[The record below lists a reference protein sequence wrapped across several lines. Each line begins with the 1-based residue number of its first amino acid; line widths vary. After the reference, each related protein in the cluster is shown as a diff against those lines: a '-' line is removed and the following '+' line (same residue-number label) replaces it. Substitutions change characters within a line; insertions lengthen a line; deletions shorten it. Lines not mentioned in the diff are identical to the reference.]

1 VITLPSRTSGDRITR
16 GRTLRLTALL
26 SLAAAIS
33 LSAPGCRR
41 YHPPSRARLEE
52 RVSAFAEQI
61 QRGDVRRAEDFFQP
75 GATQDAKNRFRYRF
89 VQLSPDTTYRD
100 VSIFVGVVSVDTT
113 RAGGP
118 LASTLVMFWRE
129 SRPWYYEPPTRDVV
143 VDWFYSDWK
152 YEEARSD
159 WYLVQLSPERVRR
172 HPLPNPIRHPPTPEK
187 DREAASKLFEAL
199 ARRGMFPGE
208 IDVDILSEA
217 NRLVVVRL
225 RYRSLSSF
233 FGLRKALSFTEALRL
248 QERAT
253 TEATECVREVVPRAD
268 LLILEPAGVGVD
280 LRSGETVAIGPPALR
295 RKGIEWIKSKAE

>member
-1 VITLPSRTSGDRITR
+1 MITLPSRTSEDRR
-16 GRTLRLTALL
+16 NDGRTLRLATLL
-26 SLAAAIS
+26 SLAAAVS
-33 LSAPGCRR
+33 LSTPGCRR

-61 QRGDVRRAEDFFQP
+61 QRGDIARAERFFQP
-75 GATQDAKNRFRYRF
+75 DGTEDAKSRFRYRF
-89 VQLSPDTTYRD
+89 VRLSPDTAYRD
-100 VSIFVGVVSVDTT
+100 VSIFVGVVSVDTA
-113 RAGGP
+113 RAAGP
-118 LASTLVMFWRE
+118 VASTLVMLWRE

-143 VDWFYSDWK
+143 IDWFYSDWK
-152 YEEARSD
+152 YDEGRGD
-159 WYLVQLSPERVRR
+159 WFLVQLTPERVRR

-187 DREAASKLFEAL
+187 DREAASRLFDAL

-208 IDVDILSEA
+208 IDVDILREA
-217 NRLVVVRL
+217 NHLVVVRL

-253 TEATECVREVVPRAD
+253 TEATECVREVVPGAE

-295 RKGIEWIKSKAE
+295 RKGIEWIKSKAQ